1 MWSVRRSYLSGVT
14 FWLCGKINA
23 KITFF
28 SARRQASAPIHIP
41 LCASAFRARISK
53 VSQFHQMLHRL
64 YLSRF
69 HFFFAPCRAAVF
81 LLCRDSTK
89 CRHVAMWRLLFFSSF
104 PHPRIH
110 RGSRIFCGCQSI
122 PHGRI
127 PLGHTRRRHR
137 PPQTTTTTQHHPCRL
152 DPVLLLAVA
161 CGLAFRGR
169 LGKKKKFFFCRP
181 QPHPH
186 HDIAQFYF
194 GAFRRTCFRA
204 RKGNPFPD
212 HFSSEGKS
220 ECCVDALPVRKNQP
234 KTHTAL
240 FRRTASEIPQNK
252 NRKYLF
258 GSICAPFVRRDP
270 RVAAPK
276 LGRTE
281 TGTQKAPRFEEFQ
294 PQTQGQRRQ
303 RLGKSHFFDDNYQ
316 C

>member
-1 MWSVRRSYLSGVT
+1 
-14 FWLCGKINA
+14 
-23 KITFF
+23 
-28 SARRQASAPIHIP
+28 
-41 LCASAFRARISK
+41 
-53 VSQFHQMLHRL
+53 MLHRL

-169 LGKKKKFFFCRP
+169 LGKKKKFFFFAAHSRT
-181 QPHPH
+181 HTTTLRSSTL
-186 HDIAQFYF
+186 ARF
-194 GAFRRTCFRA
+194 GARVSGLEKET
-204 RKGNPFPD
+204 PFQTTFLQKESPNAVWMLCRCAKTSQKHTQRYSD
-212 HFSSEGKS
+212 EPP
-220 ECCVDALPVRKNQP
+220 LRYP
-234 KTHTAL
+234 KTKTANTSSDLSAPLL
-240 FRRTASEIPQNK
+240 FAATPASQHRNLAEQKPVPKRRRASRNFSHKHKVNGDNVSENLTFSTTIINVEHKKQN
-252 NRKYLF
+252 NTTTHDHHLTR
-258 GSICAPFVRRDP
+258 
-270 RVAAPK
+270 
-276 LGRTE
+276 
-281 TGTQKAPRFEEFQ
+281 
-294 PQTQGQRRQ
+294 
-303 RLGKSHFFDDNYQ
+303 
-316 C
+316 